1 MEILIISL
9 YILFGLSCFALVLI
23 SVLTIFKILKL
34 YEMDINYRL
43 IWIVTLS
50 VLFISLIILIILG
63 FLV

>member
-1 MEILIISL
+1 MGILIISL

>member
-34 YEMDINYRL
+34 YKMDINYRL